1 MQGSTQGALS
11 LFTPQEFRRT
21 AGVRPRSKAIAVF
34 QTSKN
39 NRGRRLQPTLAAA
52 APVRA
57 PARLYSGQGGTA
69 WIDESIDIGRGDS
82 SYGLTLAG

>member
-1 MQGSTQGALS
+1 MLYHYS
-11 LFTPQEFRRT
+11 LH
-21 AGVRPRSKAIAVF
+21 RSFDEQLPCAHAAKAILVF
-34 QTSKN
+34 QTSKQ
-39 NRGRRLQPTLAAA
+39 RQSRLQPTLAAA